1 MRPGFLQLRLILQVN
16 EQNNLSPN
24 FYYDFKREN
33 FLFFFTFN
41 FLDLETTSA
50 DHETRLTAA
59 EENIQGNSPDSVDNW
74 LSNFLYRVSSER
86 KSLRRQNLHNIT
98 SSFHFLFLCL
108 TLSIIFPGLQAADVS
123 LDARVTALEESGG
136 GSSGNG

>member
-1 MRPGFLQLRLILQVN
+1 MDKTILN
-16 EQNNLSPN
+16 ITSAISSKKIS
-24 FYYDFKREN
+24 YST
-33 FLFFFTFN
+33 FTFN
-41 FLDLETTSA
+41 HLDLETTSA

-74 LSNFLYRVSSER
+74 LSDFLYRVSSE
-86 KSLRRQNLHNIT
+86 KKFRRQNLHNIT
-98 SSFHFLFLCL
+98 SSFHFLYLCL